1 MNFVNMWSLRRS
13 DLLCVDLSAPLCML
27 ILTQSLLNYSFWELA
42 LPILALVVP
51 IALWADLK
59 KMWYYIQKRRNI
71 RNV

>member
-13 DLLCVDLSAPLCML
+13 DLLCVDLSAPYAML

-51 IALWADLK
+51 IALWADLE

>member
-13 DLLCVDLSAPLCML
+13 DLLCVDLSAPYAML